1 MPPIESYDRMS
12 CVRPVL
18 GMPLGECLIRRG
30 ACRSGGRASGSGT
43 LRRKACVA
51 SNSFRRGLIKN
62 VVFIGT
68 NLGLSGTVMLL
79 TGVLALLALLLVAGL
94 RAMAQR
100 QELRLVPVRVR
111 SRRRAVVR
119 PDGEFLSSTPS
130 RAPPFVSNRLSDD
143 DLGEPPQRV

>member
-1 MPPIESYDRMS
+1 
-12 CVRPVL
+12 VVL
-18 GMPLGECLIRRG
+18 
-30 ACRSGGRASGSGT
+30 
-43 LRRKACVA
+43 
-51 SNSFRRGLIKN
+51 
-62 VVFIGT
+62 IGT
-68 NLGLSGTVMLL
+68 NLGLSGTLLLL

-111 SRRRAVVR
+111 SRRRALIR